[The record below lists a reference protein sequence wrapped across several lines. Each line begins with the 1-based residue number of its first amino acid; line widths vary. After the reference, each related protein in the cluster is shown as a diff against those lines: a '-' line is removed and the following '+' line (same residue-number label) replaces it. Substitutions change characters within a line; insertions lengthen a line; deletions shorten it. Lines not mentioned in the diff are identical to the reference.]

1 VNASEG
7 WREDNSCLVSLK
19 DVGGDEVRFKARC
32 ALRHARRSVMILP
45 MIRSAESVALACAIA
60 VLAAGVARSAAT
72 ATDDGPE
79 TCRSTPQL
87 LDQAACWWATYMDA
101 RFGVTID
108 YPADLLEPQPSH
120 GEGADHRF
128 VSSDGAVVLSVWG
141 APATG
146 TLTIAEAMATDLYR
160 SGFETVTERKANASG
175 YVIAGR
181 HGARAFLK
189 RVRWTAPDRKVVE
202 TACITWP
209 ADRDGELRAIAEKI
223 AATLRDGRGWARN
236 PRAQIADKID
246 AEGSCRGL

>member
-7 WREDNSCLVSLK
+7 WRETSSCLVSQM

-32 ALRHARRSVMILP
+32 ALRPARLSVMILP
-45 MIRSAESVALACAIA
+45 MIRSAASIAFACAVA

-72 ATDDGPE
+72 ATDDGPQ
-79 TCRSTPQL
+79 TCRSTAQL

-108 YPADLLEPQPSH
+108 YPADLLEPEPSP

-160 SGFETVTERKANASG
+160 SGFETVTEQKADASG
-175 YVIAGR
+175 YVIGGR

-209 ADRDGELRAIAEKI
+209 ADRDGELRSIAEKI
-223 AATLRDGRGWARN
+223 VSTLRDGRGWARN
-236 PRAQIADKID
+236 PRARLSESTGP
-246 AEGSCRGL
+246 EGSCRGL